1 MRMKKISILL
11 LAILAQVGYS
21 CNPVE
26 PVNPVQP
33 EAPKDL
39 SLSQASYEVGKDG
52 GSFDLTVTAPT
63 KPTVGT
69 RPSWVTIPDGTY
81 NSETFKVTYKVT
93 VAANPNTQERNATI
107 TFKSGSYSKDLT
119 IKQEAKEAT
128 DDKPKTITLDK
139 HSLSL
144 EQKGGSASV
153 IVTAPEVATLSGVP
167 SWLEVNQT
175 EFKNYKMKFT
185 FKAGANDSY
194 DERSAEVTVTS
205 GSLTD
210 KVTITQDSKIK
221 DPEALDNEAWARGM
235 EMGLGWNLGNH
246 FDAYVNGV
254 AKEDAWDGVLATQ
267 ATFNGVKAAGF
278 TSVRIPITWLGHI
291 GNAPD
296 YKLDDVWLNRVYE
309 VVGYAENAGLKVII
323 NTHHDEDHGDGHW
336 LNLKK
341 AVDSSSE
348 NTKIKEEIAA
358 VWKQIAT
365 KFKDK
370 GDFLMFES
378 FNELIYGDNWDV
390 ESTNPTKC
398 GTILNEWN
406 QVFVNAVRGTEG
418 NNSTRWL
425 GVPAYAASPRALK
438 YINVPEDPAGKTML
452 AFHCYDPWNF
462 TTRDKDDNDNP
473 WTPPTD
479 WGHTG
484 SSFPTGEKEIKDLFY
499 SIYSTYLA
507 KNIPIYMGEFGCSM
521 RDNSKEK
528 AWAYYLYYL
537 EFVVKAARTYGISA
551 FVWDNGAEGAGQEH
565 HPYIHH
571 GTGAYMNSGEQPVKA
586 MVKAWTTVD
595 ASYTLQSVYDSAP
608 TF

>member
-1 MRMKKISILL
+1 MRMKKISTFL
-11 LAILAQVGYS
+11 LAVLALVACS
-21 CNPVE
+21 CTPTEPVKPVE
-26 PVNPVQP
+26 P

-39 SLSQASYEVGKDG
+39 TLSQTSFDAGKDG

-93 VAANPNTQERNATI
+93 VAANTSTQERNATI
-107 TFKSGSYSKDLT
+107 SFKSGSYSKDLT
-119 IKQEAKEAT
+119 IKQAAQEAP

-153 IVTAPEVATLSGVP
+153 IVTAPEAATLSGVP

-221 DPEALDNEAWARGM
+221 DPEALDNDAWARGM

-323 NTHHDEDHGDGHW
+323 NTHHDEDHGDDHW

-358 VWKQIAT
+358 VWKQIAS
-365 KFKDK
+365 KFKNK

-390 ESTNPTKC
+390 ESSNPTKC
-398 GTILNEWN
+398 GKILDEWN
-406 QVFVNAVRGTEG
+406 QVFVNAVRETGG
-418 NNSTRWL
+418 NNGTRWL

-438 YINVPEDPAGKTML
+438 YIHVPEDSAGKVML

-462 TTRDKDDNDNP
+462 TTRDKDDMGNP

-484 SSFPTGEKEIKDLFY
+484 NSFPTGEKEIKDLFY